1 MVKNPFGDEE
11 EIPAPREHNP
21 FGEEDRELA
30 TPGEA
35 AAAIEHAAARIRRLR
50 GQVGAEGMTA
60 SGSRELMD
68 QLNDAFRAMA
78 RALRGLE
85 RG

>member
-1 MVKNPFGDEE
+1 MVKNPFGDDDV
-11 EIPAPREHNP
+11 PAAKGASP
-21 FGEEDRELA
+21 FGEDDREVA

-68 QLNDAFRAMA
+68 QLNEAFRAMA
-78 RALRGLE
+78 RAFRGLD